1 MSVASAVHAKL
12 AGSRSVAAE
21 VDKYD
26 VNTPAV
32 FRDSPPVDLSATT
45 RAWLVVEV
53 SEAEDDPWPMVRAT
67 VIVSL
72 WSAGGVAVRDRRA
85 AAVRKALENEIVD
98 DPTDE
103 VDALRV
109 WWQARSDVPETRT
122 VDFTRWRTEL
132 RFEAHGLR
140 TDIPVN

>member
-1 MSVASAVHAKL
+1 MSVASAIHAKL
-12 AGSRSVAAE
+12 SGSRTVVAQ

-32 FRDSPPVDLSATT
+32 FRDSPPVDLKANTKS
-45 RAWLVVEV
+45 WLVIEV
-53 SEAEDDPWPMVRAT
+53 SEAEDDPWPTLRAT
-67 VIVSL
+67 VLISL
-72 WSAGGVAVRDRRA
+72 WSAGGVAIRDRRA
-85 AAVRKALENEIVD
+85 AVIRQSLENQIID
-98 DPTDE
+98 DATDE